1 MRRQT
6 QKATQNQFISLAKSK
21 HYLLISKNYCIFV
34 SLFAKKGGL
43 RINGTKMGINRRA
56 MHAIG
61 YVKVFVWKA
70 LQKKCEDLR
79 KVVEDVV
86 GFGDGEFLTDLSL
99 TLVNSLKTLTSEH
112 VNLRCRKIC
121 LKQKHK

>member
-1 MRRQT
+1 
-6 QKATQNQFISLAKSK
+6 
-21 HYLLISKNYCIFV
+21 
-34 SLFAKKGGL
+34 
-43 RINGTKMGINRRA
+43 

-99 TLVNSLKTLTSEH
+99 TLVYSLKTLASEH
-112 VNLRCRKIC
+112 VYLLCRKIS
-121 LKQKHK
+121 LKTKT

>member
-1 MRRQT
+1 
-6 QKATQNQFISLAKSK
+6 
-21 HYLLISKNYCIFV
+21 
-34 SLFAKKGGL
+34 
-43 RINGTKMGINRRA
+43 MGINRHA

-112 VNLRCRKIC
+112 VNRLCRKIS
-121 LKQKHK
+121 LK

>member
-43 RINGTKMGINRRA
+43 RINGIQIGINRRA

-61 YVKVFVWKA
+61 YVKVFVWKV
-70 LQKKCEDLR
+70 LQKSAKIYERWLR
-79 KVVEDVV
+79 MSSASGMER
-86 GFGDGEFLTDLSL
+86 F
-99 TLVNSLKTLTSEH
+99 
-112 VNLRCRKIC
+112 
-121 LKQKHK
+121 

>member
-1 MRRQT
+1 
-6 QKATQNQFISLAKSK
+6 
-21 HYLLISKNYCIFV
+21 
-34 SLFAKKGGL
+34 
-43 RINGTKMGINRRA
+43 

-61 YVKVFVWKA
+61 YVKVFVWKT

-99 TLVNSLKTLTSEH
+99 TLVNSLKTSASEH
-112 VNLRCRKIC
+112 VNRLCRKIC
-121 LKQKHK
+121 LKTKT